1 MQDNCLHAFH
11 GTQRSFKSFTLY
23 TINSILNFTVISF
36 SMYNQRFILKIKF
49 FFFFW
54 LQNLSLSIFMTEN
67 SRSIVAVETL
77 ENKNKY
83 NHFINNWVSWL
94 SSTVYCTREERERP
108 LIAAIQSCNEC
119 KKTRFRSS
127 MECST
132 LSDMQLLL
140 SLQIVHRRHNKIAP
154 K

>member
-49 FFFFW
+49 FFFF
-54 LQNLSLSIFMTEN
+54 L
-67 SRSIVAVETL
+67 VAKFEFINIHDWKFSFHSCGRTL